1 MTEHSKMTAREAKQK
16 AEAIRKVILDT
27 YHREVQPSPFFND
40 LRAGNLSQARL
51 KGWITNWYSFALEV
65 NTGMAT
71 VYHQFV
77 GFFKR
82 HPDLEDRIAQKI
94 GEEFTT
100 PAIGGHARMLP
111 ILGKALGVS
120 ADEMIEC
127 ELIPEAR
134 GLVDFFVRSWIDI
147 PLAECFAV
155 HMEEEIFGFISRD
168 FQQSLP
174 KYGVAKEDMKYFRI
188 HEEADLDEDHGGT
201 NQAILEVALARRLRQ
216 RTRRLA
222 AGILRQDRRAD
233 DRQFLRRSLS
243 PIRVSETAVQT
254 VQPLHQFKPFKPF
267 RRRST
272 EAPPI

>member
-1 MTEHSKMTAREAKQK
+1 MAEHSKMTAQEAKQK
-16 AEAIRKVILDT
+16 SEAIRKIIIDT
-27 YHREVQPSPFFND
+27 YKNEVKPSPFFTD
-40 LRAGNLSQARL
+40 LRAGTLSRPRL
-51 KGWITNWYSFALEV
+51 QGWIKNWYSFALEV

-82 HPDLEDRIAQKI
+82 HPELENRIAQKI

-111 ILGKALGVS
+111 VLGKALGVS

-168 FQQSLP
+168 FRQSLP
-174 KYGVAKEDMKYFRI
+174 KYGVTDDDMKYFRV

-201 NQAILEVALARRLRQ
+201 NQAILEVALREGFGNER
-216 RTRRLA
+216 
-222 AGILRQDRRAD
+222 AGWPLEYCGKI
-233 DRQFLRRSLS
+233 
-243 PIRVSETAVQT
+243 AVQMIGNFYDG
-254 VQPLHQFKPFKPF
+254 VY
-267 RRRST
+267 RRY
-272 EAPPI
+272 P